1 VAASLAALHD
11 ERFSPASD
19 SSFRFVQPIDRFDEF
34 FSAGHVNYLR
44 CGFKTALAS
53 CAALRG

>member
-19 SSFRFVQPIDRFDEF
+19 SSFRFVQPIDRFDKF
-34 FSAGHVNYLR
+34 FGAGHVNCFAVPVKNRL
-44 CGFKTALAS
+44 GL
-53 CAALRG
+53 LRG